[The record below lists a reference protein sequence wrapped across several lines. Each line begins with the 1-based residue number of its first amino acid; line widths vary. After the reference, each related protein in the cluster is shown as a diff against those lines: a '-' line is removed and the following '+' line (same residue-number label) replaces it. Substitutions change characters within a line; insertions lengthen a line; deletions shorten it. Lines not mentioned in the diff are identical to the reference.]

1 MILTFTIQ
9 IWTKPLSSIVV
20 EKTFRV
26 SETHNQVTL
35 RKMNSLK
42 EEKKFKFSFGGYLDN
57 KSIWGQFLREI
68 TEQYSDHCVKHDQ
81 QMELGHRK
89 LTNIF
94 CYQNIF
100 HSVIVINQNYGEGV
114 GGKNYYYDTNLPWY
128 LQ

>member
-57 KSIWGQFLREI
+57 KSI
-68 TEQYSDHCVKHDQ
+68 
-81 QMELGHRK
+81 
-89 LTNIF
+89 
-94 CYQNIF
+94 
-100 HSVIVINQNYGEGV
+100 
-114 GGKNYYYDTNLPWY
+114 
-128 LQ
+128 